1 MNKKIENFLNEAVT
15 KNVFPGCCCAI
26 INQNMVDYYCIGNKA
41 IDPNIEEN
49 QIDTY
54 YDLASLTKVVGTTPL
69 ILRMIQSGVIQYN
82 TEVYKI
88 IPKFKN
94 KDITIFH
101 LLTHN
106 SGLPADL
113 KWNLDVSKERM
124 IEDICDASQQ
134 AIPGKKVIYS
144 DLGYILLGYIAEVVS
159 GEKLEDI
166 MRKNITEI
174 VLFSMYPQYSQTT
187 TFSSFQDVAAS
198 LQILKFSPKIHT
210 IDRYYNNPLFI
221 ESITNSIR
229 LQMLDS
235 DPKDFV
241 LILSAHSIPLSRIKN
256 GDPYQQECEIGRDL
270 LNQSLRTKGLHFK
283 DIVLSYQSKVGPVKW
298 IGPYTN
304 DVIQQHAK
312 NNIII

>member
-1 MNKKIENFLNEAVT
+1 MSYQKAIILLNMGGPNSLHEVSVFLKNMFSDPCILSVKNNTLRSMIGNIIVNARIEKSKKIYESLGGSSPITPITF
-15 KNVFPGCCCAI
+15 
-26 INQNMVDYYCIGNKA
+26 
-41 IDPNIEEN
+41 
-49 QIDTY
+49 
-54 YDLASLTKVVGTTPL
+54 SLTQKLQARNP
-69 ILRMIQSGVIQYN
+69 
-82 TEVYKI
+82 
-88 IPKFKN
+88 
-94 KDITIFH
+94 
-101 LLTHN
+101 HN
-106 SGLPADL
+106 FYT
-113 KWNLDVSKERM
+113 
-124 IEDICDASQQ
+124 
-134 AIPGKKVIYS
+134 YS
-144 DLGYILLGYIAEVVS
+144 MRYAPPFSFNV
-159 GEKLEDI
+159 LEDI

-312 NNIII
+312 NNIIIYPFSFTIDNSETKYELCMLYKDLALSLGVKDFRVCPCFNDSDDFVRLIESLT